1 VTPRPEKNS
10 DGLRPAFIRSI
21 LALILVLALAFCVAV
36 GNSAPVAAQIPG
48 GTNLT
53 LSPSTTSPS
62 VGQTVTFNY
71 SASPPA
77 VAPPFASI
85 SKLTLDFG
93 DGATTDLT
101 SSTPA
106 GQTVTGSTT
115 HAYAS
120 AGAYTAVLSA
130 SASNGGSGRAT
141 ASMTV
146 TGNGQIP
153 GSPVVVNLQTGWNLI
168 AVPPGATL
176 QPGPIPMPYTWHA
189 GDTQYTGVQNNQS
202 GVGYWQF
209 LDHAAMLSIPSGS
222 PATVTIQLPP
232 GQWIMVGNP
241 GSRTATVKGADVV
254 YVYSQGSGY
263 QQTTTLQPGQGA
275 WVFSNSGGPLTISG

>member
-1 VTPRPEKNS
+1 VTPRPETNS
-10 DGLRPAFIRSI
+10 GGRRQRLMRSV
-21 LALILVLALAFCVAV
+21 LALILALAACAM
-36 GNSAPVAAQIPG
+36 SRSAAPVAAQIPG

-53 LSPSTTSPS
+53 LTPSTTSPS
-62 VGQTVTFNY
+62 VGQTVTFSY

-85 SKLTLDFG
+85 NKLTLDFG

-101 SSTPA
+101 SATPP
-106 GQTVTGSTT
+106 GQTATGSTT
-115 HAYAS
+115 HAYSS

-146 TGNGQIP
+146 TGNGQMP

-168 AVPPGATL
+168 AIPPGATL
-176 QPGPIPMPYTWHA
+176 QPGPIPMPYTWQA
-189 GDTQYTGVQNNQS
+189 GDTQYEGVQNNQS
-202 GVGYWQF
+202 GFGYWQF
-209 LDHAAMLSIPSGS
+209 MDHTATISIPSGS

-241 GSRTATVKGADVV
+241 GSHQATVKGADVV
-254 YVYSQGSGY
+254 YIYSQGSGY
-263 QQTTTLQPGQGA
+263 QQTTSLQPGQGA
-275 WVFSNSGGPLTISG
+275 WVYSNSGSTLTISG